1 MIEGYRSSSSLGGLL
16 PLRGKIEGGFLGQV
30 EAERQRVR
38 GHRFKADGARKCA
51 LNHGRHIFLRED
63 REVEVDIMVD
73 CVEMCLSIIMMLT
86 CVKVARPG
94 VHVLQDSS
102 RADLVEQ
109 K

>member
-1 MIEGYRSSSSLGGLL
+1 
-16 PLRGKIEGGFLGQV
+16 LRGKIEGGLLGQV

-38 GHRFKADGARKCA
+38 GHRFKADGARNGA

-73 CVEMCLSIIMMLT
+73 CIEMCLSIIMMLT
-86 CVKVARPG
+86 CVKVARPD
-94 VHVLQDSS
+94 VHVLKDSS
-102 RADLVEQ
+102 RANLLKQ

>member
-1 MIEGYRSSSSLGGLL
+1 MIEGQRLSSFLGGLL

-30 EAERQRVR
+30 EAERQCVR
-38 GHRFKADGARKCA
+38 GHRFKADGARNRA

-73 CVEMCLSIIMMLT
+73 CVEMCLPIIMMLT
-86 CVKVARPG
+86 CVKVARPDL
-94 VHVLQDSS
+94 HVLKDSS
-102 RADLVEQ
+102 RTNLL